1 MMLLRK
7 KLSRGKAMA
16 KKIRLCLL
24 MFILCG
30 MSSSALANDG
40 NNLLENCKA
49 AVYFINEGQF
59 EKDGDQIKAGLCM
72 GIVEGVGSTMVLFAS
87 GEDALDHKYRVCF
100 PEHGINTPQA
110 VSVVVN
116 YLVNHPK
123 DLHHMDVMLVMA
135 AFLDAYP
142 CVYT

>member
-1 MMLLRK
+1 
-7 KLSRGKAMA
+7 MA

-72 GIVEGVGSTMVLFAS
+72 GIVEGVGSTMVLLAS
-87 GEDALDHKYRVCF
+87 GEDALDHQYRVCF
-100 PEHGINTPQA
+100 PEYGITNRQA
-110 VSVVVN
+110 VRVVVN
-116 YLVNHPK
+116 FLVNHPK
-123 DLHHMDVMLVMA
+123 DLHKNEVALLMA
-135 AFLDAYP
+135 AFWDAYP
-142 CVYT
+142 CKYA